1 MALVEL
7 SIIMSFPKRFK
18 YSRSVSM
25 RIGEMTPTEESQS
38 DGDRLYCLPRAKVAS
53 HNGISR
59 GMSSTFPMTG
69 KPFGPGGR
77 GRDRLLLRFSIL
89 V

>member
-25 RIGEMTPTEESQS
+25 RISEMTPIEESQS
-38 DGDRLYCLPRAKVAS
+38 DGNRLYCLPRAKVAS

-77 GRDRLLLRFSIL
+77 GKEWLLFRWLIL
-89 V
+89 L

>member
-7 SIIMSFPKRFK
+7 STIMSFPKMFK
-18 YSRSVSM
+18 YSMSVSM
-25 RIGEMTPTEESQS
+25 RINEMTPTEESQS

-59 GMSSTFPMTG
+59 GISSTFPMTG

-77 GRDRLLLRFSIL
+77 GNGRLLFRWLII

>member
-1 MALVEL
+1 MALAEL
-7 SIIMSFPKRFK
+7 SIITSFPKRFK
-18 YSRSVSM
+18 YSMSVSM
-25 RIGEMTPTEESQS
+25 RIGEMTPIEESQS

-53 HNGISR
+53 HNGVSR

-77 GRDRLLLRFSIL
+77 GKGRLLFRCSIL
-89 V
+89 M